1 MYKSKGTTVLIADA
15 DTTFSDSL
23 EKILNERNFLVIDK
37 VSSRSQLA
45 DTLFEVNP
53 DLVIVD
59 YNISQLTDGD
69 AALDIHHRFPRQK
82 ILLLAY
88 FANLDVFSFCIEN
101 GINGFQIKGCNPEEL
116 FESIETILNGGFALP
131 GEHANSELSGD
142 KPPILNALGKRLK
155 LTLREI
161 QVIKYMSDGI
171 SDENIAKLL
180 FRSKAS
186 IEEYKNSIFEKTH
199 ISQLE
204 HLIAYASLNLL

>member
-15 DTTFSDSL
+15 DTDFSDSL
-23 EKILNERNFLVIDK
+23 EMILNERNFLVIDK
-37 VSSRSQLA
+37 VSSRKELG
-45 DTLFEVNP
+45 DILLDVYP
-53 DLVIVD
+53 DLVIID

-82 ILLLAY
+82 ILLLTY

-101 GINGFQIKGCNPEEL
+101 GINGFQLKGCNPEEL
-116 FESIETILNGGFALP
+116 YESIETILNGGFALP
-131 GEHANSELSGD
+131 GEHANSELSGE
-142 KPPILNALGKRLK
+142 KPPVLNTLGKRLK

-161 QVIKYMSDGI
+161 QVIKYMSEGK
-171 SDENIAKLL
+171 SDESIAKLL
-180 FRSKAS
+180 FRSMAS